1 MADDKYA
8 DLFFVDKAKQDRV
21 WKTVRETAANAA
33 LDHGILERVGTDAGD
48 GCIDLRS
55 KLGPESVTLLV
66 VVRNGVIKIRYG
78 TRVIFNL
85 HSEPLPVSLRNSA

>member
-1 MADDKYA
+1 MAAVMADDKYG

-55 KLGPESVTLLV
+55 ELGPESVTL
-66 VVRNGVIKIRYG
+66 
-78 TRVIFNL
+78 
-85 HSEPLPVSLRNSA
+85 PVLGDF

>member
-1 MADDKYA
+1 
-8 DLFFVDKAKQDRV
+8 
-21 WKTVRETAANAA
+21 
-33 LDHGILERVGTDAGD
+33 
-48 GCIDLRS
+48 
-55 KLGPESVTLLV
+55 LLV